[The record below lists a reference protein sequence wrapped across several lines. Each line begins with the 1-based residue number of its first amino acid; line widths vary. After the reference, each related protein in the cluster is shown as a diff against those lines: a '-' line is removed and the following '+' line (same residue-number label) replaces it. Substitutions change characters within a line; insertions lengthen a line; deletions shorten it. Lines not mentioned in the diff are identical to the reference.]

1 MIVMGLMVIS
11 RILGFIR
18 YKAIFYYF
26 GRDFK
31 TDAFFGA
38 FTLPDTLYILVS
50 GGAMSAAFIPVFAE
64 LIEKKKSQESW
75 RLASALLNL
84 TFIVVGPC
92 VILGIVFAPQL
103 THIILPG
110 FSGKTFELTV
120 VITRI
125 LFPMVIFTTMSALYT
140 GILQSH
146 EHFLAPGLS
155 WSTHNV
161 AMIAA
166 AILFHSIYGIKG
178 VAYGVVVGA
187 LSMVLVQLP
196 VAIKKGL
203 RYHLYFGF
211 KDENVKRVI
220 KLFLPALIGLSISQ
234 VNLLI
239 MPITFGSFIGQ
250 GAVTALQGSVRLFLV
265 PVGVFGN
272 ALSMAIF
279 PRLSQQAGTG
289 RMDDFK
295 TTLVR
300 GINTTFAFSLPSL
313 MVCILLGVPIVR
325 ALFGGGKFTVADC
338 EATAYA
344 LTFYAIGLPGHTA
357 VQTITR
363 GYYSLKDTKTP
374 LYVGLFSVLFITIP
388 FCIGLL
394 NLHSFTINI
403 LQWHISMK
411 PLMWLFR
418 VSPFCAMGIIA
429 RPLSF
434 GGIALA
440 VSVATLFNYFALL
453 GLLKWRVKG
462 IAIMPVVF
470 SMLRVSAATA
480 IAGAACFALM
490 KWVVAGLDPM
500 IQMFAGLAVSGLI
513 FIGAGK
519 VFKVSEIDEMLDMV
533 KKRFK
538 RG

>member
-1 MIVMGLMVIS
+1 MIVMCLMVIS

-18 YKAIFYYF
+18 YKAIFYFF
-26 GRDFK
+26 GRGVS

-50 GGAMSAAFIPVFAE
+50 GGAMSAAFIPVFSE
-64 LIEKKKSQESW
+64 LLEKKKTEESW

-84 TFIVVGPC
+84 TFLTVGPC
-92 VILGIVFAPQL
+92 VALGIIFAPQIS
-103 THIILPG
+103 HILLPG
-110 FSGKTFELTV
+110 FSGKTLDLTIE
-120 VITRI
+120 ITRI
-125 LFPMVIFTTMSALYT
+125 LFPMVIFTTMSALYI

-146 EHFLAPGLS
+146 EHFWAPGIS
-155 WSTHNV
+155 WSTHNI

-166 AILFHSIYGIKG
+166 TILLHGIFGIKG
-178 VAYGVVVGA
+178 VAYGVVAGA
-187 LSMVLVQLP
+187 MSMVIIQLP
-196 VAIKKGL
+196 VAIKKGM
-203 RYHLYFGF
+203 RYHFFLGL
-211 KDENVKRVI
+211 KDENVKKVL

-234 VNLLI
+234 INLLI
-239 MPITFGSFIGQ
+239 MPITFGSFMGK

-279 PRLSQQAGTG
+279 PRLSQYAGVG

-295 TTLVR
+295 TTLIR

-338 EATAYA
+338 HATAYA
-344 LTFYAIGLPGHTA
+344 LAFYAIGLPGHTA

-363 GYYSLKDTKTP
+363 GYYALKDTKTP
-374 LYVGLFSVLFITIP
+374 LYVGFFSVFFITIP

-394 NLHSFTINI
+394 GLKVFTISI

-418 VSPFCAMGIIA
+418 VSPFCYLGQLAK
-429 RPLSF
+429 PLSF

-462 IAIMPVVF
+462 ISIAPVIF
-470 SMLRVSAATA
+470 SMLRVGAATLVS
-480 IAGAACFALM
+480 GAACFALM
-490 KWVVAGLDPM
+490 RWVVAGLDPM
-500 IQMFAGLAVSGLI
+500 IQMTVGLAVSGI
-513 FIGAGK
+513 SFVAAGRF
-519 VFKVSEIDEMLDMV
+519 FKVSEIDEMLSMI
-533 KKRFK
+533 KNRF
-538 RG
+538 RRQ